1 MIRAQHLVGKHLMH
15 EQIEPGFMV
24 FLSDGEEGIGSVREA
39 RRGLPE
45 LLIYIENAGDF
56 LVPMSAVAAVHSGK
70 VILDPAR
77 LGLRVR
83 EALANARNSEDP
95 SYTAPAA
102 DADE

>member
-1 MIRAQHLVGKHLMH
+1 MH

-24 FLSDGEEGIGSVREA
+24 FLSDGEDGIGAVREV
-39 RRGLPE
+39 RHGLPE

-56 LVPMSAVAAVHSGK
+56 VVPMSAVAAVHSGK
-70 VILDPAR
+70 VILDLAR
-77 LGLRVR
+77 VGIRVR
-83 EALANARNSEDP
+83 EALASARDSEDP